1 MTSNRK
7 TLVSNAQML
16 QSHNPHTQ
24 LIMTSANTAKTSG
37 TRNNCINWTSN
48 EEKPTKFYLTNL
60 TIHCQRVT
68 GNLRVCKTYFLKN
81 VFKKCYSKIN
91 VQSME
96 KTQLLNT
103 LIFISN
109 KQYSIINQVA
119 LKYSFWKSHNI
130 SMIYCTIHIINM
142 KLYSWT

>member
-1 MTSNRK
+1 MKKNPQILFNKFDHTLSKGYWRFEGLQNR
-7 TLVSNAQML
+7 
-16 QSHNPHTQ
+16 
-24 LIMTSANTAKTSG
+24 
-37 TRNNCINWTSN
+37 
-48 EEKPTKFYLTNL
+48 
-60 TIHCQRVT
+60 
-68 GNLRVCKTYFLKN
+68 YFLKN

-109 KQYSIINQVA
+109 KQYPVINQVA

-142 KLYSWT
+142 KLYSWTILKCQSTEFEVELIEFSNLVLSWVKSN

>member
-1 MTSNRK
+1 MKKNPQILFNKFDHTFSKGYWRFEGLQNR
-7 TLVSNAQML
+7 
-16 QSHNPHTQ
+16 
-24 LIMTSANTAKTSG
+24 
-37 TRNNCINWTSN
+37 
-48 EEKPTKFYLTNL
+48 
-60 TIHCQRVT
+60 
-68 GNLRVCKTYFLKN
+68 YFLKN

-119 LKYSFWKSHNI
+119 LKYSF
-130 SMIYCTIHIINM
+130 
-142 KLYSWT
+142 